1 MDKELIIENIESDY
15 KKALAA
21 FNNAKRLYNLRE
33 QLSEE
38 EKNDVIEK
46 LAESGEKVL
55 KYIINL
61 HEFFYNSMQTY
72 DDFKRNHIYMN
83 KTNLN
88 KFVNDTKIIPQSER
102 DLKLNPII
110 NYPGEQPAHDFSK
123 AYLIIKT
130 LFPKQILNITHVFS
144 SCESKRILEGYYPNT
159 TPKIFSYI
167 ENTENEDISQFMRD
181 YYYYFTH
188 NQEIKD
194 TDIMMDEREI
204 SINHNGDAFVR
215 LRYFDMNP
223 SVDHK
228 TYNIDEM
235 FLLVNDLIVYAKSIH
250 CMNND
255 VNCNIGIA
263 YIKQYALEIYND
275 EDKIEFIEGVYK
287 LNNITKNFKTLR
299 SCIFAT
305 KLSLSDLIFYNFLD
319 LDDYDRYL
327 LIENNVS
334 ENEYKLLTEN
344 EITDIASI
352 IKIKGKCGHINQG
365 VLDSIKLDIF
375 KIINK

>member
-1 MDKELIIENIESDY
+1 MDKELIVENIESDY

-21 FNNAKRLYNLRE
+21 FSNAKRLYELRN
-33 QLSEE
+33 QLTED

-61 HEFFYNSMQTY
+61 YEFYYSPNQTY
-72 DDFKRNHIYMN
+72 EKFRKNHIYMN
-83 KTNLN
+83 SGNLN
-88 KFVNDTKIIPQSER
+88 RFVNDTRLIPQNER
-102 DLKLNPII
+102 DSKLEPIRK
-110 NYPGEQPAHDFSK
+110 YPGEQPAHDFSK

-130 LFPKQILNITHVFS
+130 LFPKQILNIAHIFS

-159 TPKIFSYI
+159 TPKIFNYI
-167 ENTENEDISQFMRD
+167 KNIDNEDISQFMRD

-194 TDIMMDEREI
+194 INIMMDNRES

-223 SVDHK
+223 STDYK
-228 TYNIDEM
+228 TYDIDEM

-255 VNCNIGIA
+255 INCNIGIA
-263 YIKQYALEIYND
+263 YIKQYALEIYKD
-275 EDKIEFIEGVYK
+275 TSKIEFIEEVYK
-287 LNNITKNFKTLR
+287 LSNIIKDFKVLR

-305 KLSLSDLIFYNFLD
+305 KLSLDDLKFYNNLD

-327 LIENNVS
+327 LIEHNINES
-334 ENEYKLLTEN
+334 EYVLLMEN
-344 EITDIASI
+344 GIVDIASI
-352 IKIKGKCGHINQG
+352 IKAKNEYGNINQATI
-365 VLDSIKLDIF
+365 DFMKS
-375 KIINK
+375 NKKR